1 MTIRSMI
8 RRLADPAARWIYA
21 RKSGDPA
28 AAQVALE
35 AYQGAID
42 ALEAAALAAD
52 DAEGLAAVERE
63 RAFIASAPGATGA

>member
-8 RRLADPAARWIYA
+8 RRLADPAARWTYA
-21 RKSGDPA
+21 RKGGDGEA
-28 AAQVALE
+28 VRVALE

-42 ALEAAALAAD
+42 ALEAAATAAG

-63 RAFIASAPGATGA
+63 RAFIASVP

>member
-8 RRLADPAARWIYA
+8 RRLADPAARWLNA
-21 RKSGDPA
+21 RKGGDPA
-28 AAQVALE
+28 AAQAALE

-63 RAFIASAPGATGA
+63 RAFIASVP